1 MARASFEFFI
11 ASRYL
16 RARRKNAAISLITV
30 ISIIGVAAGVMAL
43 VIALAINN
51 GFRNNL
57 QASLL
62 GATAHINVLEK
73 VPGAGISN
81 WQPEEE
87 KLRSL
92 EGVTEVSAALYGTV
106 ILTGPQLTE
115 SAVLK
120 GVDTGDAAAL
130 QRLSEGIKQGDAKR
144 LTESDPFPAI
154 ILGSKLAE
162 RTGMMLN
169 SVVNVINPAG
179 ELTPFGPR
187 PISIRYR
194 VVGIA
199 ETGFY
204 DIDAGWAFT
213 SLPNAQRIMGMND
226 VVNAI
231 ELRLN
236 DIYAAPQIAER
247 AVALLGKDF
256 VAQTWME
263 QNRRILDALRMEK
276 VVTVITIGLIQLVAA
291 LNIFIVL
298 VMLVME
304 KHRDIAQLMSMG
316 ARPGQIRGIF
326 ITQGVLIAVVG
337 IIIGLTAGYTLSY
350 FANEYRWISLDAEV
364 YALSHVP
371 FEPRWMDSLWI
382 AGVTL
387 FVSFIA
393 TLHPAGTAARI
404 PPAEALRYE

>member
-1 MARASFEFFI
+1 MARASFEFFV

-30 ISIIGVAAGVMAL
+30 ISVLGVAAGVMAL

-57 QASLL
+57 QTSLL
-62 GATAHINVLEK
+62 GATAHVNILEK

-81 WQPEEE
+81 WKALTEQ
-87 KLRSL
+87 LRAV
-92 EGVTEVSAALYGTV
+92 EGATEASAALYGTV

-120 GVDTGDAAAL
+120 GIDLTDAATVA
-130 QRLSEGIKQGDAKR
+130 RVRESVKQGDVQR
-144 LTESDPFPAI
+144 LAEAEPFPGI
-154 ILGSKLAE
+154 VLGAKLAE

-187 PISIRYR
+187 PLTARFR

-213 SLPNAQRIMGMND
+213 ALPSAQKILGMDD

-231 ELRLN
+231 ELRVG
-236 DIYAAPQIAER
+236 DIYGAP
-247 AVALLGKDF
+247 AVAEKAVSLLGKDF

-276 VVTVITIGLIQLVAA
+276 VVTVITISLIQLVAA

-316 ARPGQIRGIF
+316 ARASQIRGIF

-337 IIIGLTAGYTLSY
+337 IVIGLTVGYTLSH

-371 FEPRWMDSLWI
+371 FEPRWVDSLWI
-382 AGVTL
+382 AGITL
-387 FVSFIA
+387 LVSFLA